1 VYKEQSVPK
10 VRQELRVQEDLRELK
25 AQLELREQL
34 ERKGPGD
41 PREL

>member
-10 VRQELRVQEDLRELK
+10 VRQEHKVQEDLRELK

-34 ERKGPGD
+34 ERKGPVD